1 MFATEWVT
9 IFLNH
14 HDYNND
20 ADDVQYN
27 IDYEQVRSA
36 GRPDK
41 QHHRGRVGG
50 AAHQEGCQ
58 AGHDHP
64 TDQRNIMIL
73 SW

>member
-1 MFATEWVT
+1 MFATEWV
-9 IFLNH
+9 FLNH

-27 IDYEQVRSA
+27 IDYEQVRSV

-58 AGHDHP
+58 AGGDHP
-64 TDQRNIMIL
+64 TDQRNVMIL